1 MFSFVISPTSG
12 YAVFTFP
19 LLKSQFL
26 AVLSGQQFPTYSQKT
41 ALSRDLGGMTSNPT
55 RGIVGFLAVGQEVDR
70 ESDVVGR
77 GVGSMNKVKQ
87 KGKGKRKGWE

>member
-1 MFSFVISPTSG
+1 LP
-12 YAVFTFP
+12 
-19 LLKSQFL
+19 
-26 AVLSGQQFPTYSQKT
+26 
-41 ALSRDLGGMTSNPT
+41 
-55 RGIVGFLAVGQEVDR
+55 GIVGFLAMGQEVDR